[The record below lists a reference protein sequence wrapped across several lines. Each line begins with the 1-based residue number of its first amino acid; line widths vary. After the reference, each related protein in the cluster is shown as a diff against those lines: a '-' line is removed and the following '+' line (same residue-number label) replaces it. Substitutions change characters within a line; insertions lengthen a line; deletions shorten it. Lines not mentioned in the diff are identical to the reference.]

1 MKTIPAKTALIL
13 CAGSA
18 RRFYTDGASRPKC
31 LLPIAE
37 NITIL
42 DGLMRPLLA
51 RDYRIVLGTGCGHE
65 DVAARAREY
74 SDINCVF
81 NPEFATT
88 NSIVTLWQLREFVRD
103 ETLLVNGDLVV
114 GEMAFD
120 CFDGEDTPQ
129 ILVKKMARFDDDS
142 YRVVF
147 GREDSVVRMG
157 KDIDDAPGE
166 NCAAFTGISRVGNA
180 AKFLREIE
188 ILLNSGTRDTWPTTA
203 YKNLIEE
210 IPIRA
215 LDIGSIPF
223 FDIDTPEEYEATRLA
238 TTK

>member
-215 LDIGSIPF
+215 HDIGSIPF
-223 FDIDTPEEYEATRLA
+223 FDIDTPEEYEAARLA